1 MDWVSAMMNETLQ
14 KTVMLIVDDVEI
26 NRVILAQFFKDEFDI
41 CEASNGEEALLF
53 VEEHPVSVILLD
65 LVMPIMDGYDFLT
78 RIKRDERF
86 RDIPVIATTA
96 RSESDS
102 EVRVMELGAAD
113 FITKP
118 YNPAVVRSRV
128 HNVMAHMENEWRK
141 LEQSAQSQEII
152 DMRRRIELDVLTN
165 LYDRDNFC
173 RKAASFMQMDAGQK
187 YVIVYLDINYFKVVN
202 DLFSVETGNL
212 LLRSSAAFLQSV
224 ASGVG
229 IAGRLEADH
238 FALCLPSDTLNID
251 AVIQGLDGV
260 VQSLNIPQNIRFYAG
275 IYPVSNVF
283 LAVSQMCDRAHTAM
297 SSAKGRYTQRY
308 AWYDDKMREDEV
320 EEHLILRD
328 MAGAL
333 AEGQFSINIQP
344 IFNIETGEDFSG
356 EVLVRWYH
364 PLKEYIPPTR
374 FIPIFEKN
382 GFVARVDRFVWDEAC
397 KLLSYEKEHFGRVI
411 PVSVN
416 LSRLNFYD
424 EHLVEYILGLIKQYD
439 LEPWMLKLEITESAY
454 TDNMHLL
461 IDTVARFQKEGF
473 KILMDDFGSGY
484 SSLNMLRN
492 MPVDILKL
500 DMRFLEDIQTD
511 PRARAIVKNVVNLA
525 RDIEMEVIIEGVE
538 TQEQLDFLKS
548 IGCKN
553 IQGFLFAYPMTKE
566 DYLDRFVNKPKP
578 IKA

>member
-1 MDWVSAMMNETLQ
+1 
-14 KTVMLIVDDVEI
+14 MLIVDDVEI
-26 NRVILAQFFKDEFDI
+26 NRVILAQFFKDDFDV

-53 VEEHPVSVILLD
+53 VEEHPVSIILLD
-65 LVMPIMDGYDFLT
+65 LVMPIMDGYEFLE
-78 RIKRDERF
+78 RLKRDERF

-96 RSESDS
+96 RSESDG

-118 YNPAVVRSRV
+118 YTPAVVRSRV
-128 HNVMAHMENEWRK
+128 KNVMAHMENEWRK
-141 LEQSAQSQEII
+141 LEQSAQSQEIV
-152 DMRRRIELDVLTN
+152 DMRRRIELDSLTN

-173 RKAASFMQMDAGQK
+173 RKASSFMQMDAAQK

-202 DLFSVETGNL
+202 DLYSVETGNL

-238 FALCLPSDTLNID
+238 FALCMPADALNID
-251 AVIQGLDGV
+251 AIIQGLDGV

-275 IYPVSNVF
+275 LYPVSNAF
-283 LAVSQMCDRAHTAM
+283 LAVSQMCDRAHTAV
-297 SSAKGRYTQRY
+297 STAKGRYTQRF

-333 AEGQFSINIQP
+333 ADGQFSINIQP

-364 PLKEYIPPTR
+364 PLKEFIPPTR

-397 KLLSYEKEHFGRVI
+397 KLLAYEKEHFGRVI

-424 EHLVEYILGLIKQYD
+424 EKLVEYILGLIKQYG

-500 DMRFLEDIQTD
+500 DMRFLEDIQND
-511 PRARAIVKNVVNLA
+511 ARARAIVKNVVNLA
-525 RDIEMEVIIEGVE
+525 KDIEMDVIIEGVE
-538 TQEQLDFLKS
+538 TKEQLDFLKS

-566 DYLDRFVNKPKP
+566 DYLDRFVHKPEP

>member
-1 MDWVSAMMNETLQ
+1 MNENL
-14 KTVMLIVDDVEI
+14 KKPLMLIVDDVEI
-26 NRVILAQFFKDEFDI
+26 NRVILAQFFKDEYEI

-53 VEEHPVSVILLD
+53 VEDHPVSVILLD
-65 LVMPIMDGYDFLT
+65 LVMPIMDGYDLLA
-78 RIKRDERF
+78 RLKRDDRF
-86 RDIPVIATTA
+86 RDIPVIVTTA

-102 EVRVMELGAAD
+102 EVRVMDLGAAD

-118 YNPAVVRSRV
+118 YNPKVVRGRV
-128 HNVMAHMENEWRK
+128 RNVMSLLENEWRK
-141 LEQSAQSQEII
+141 LEQSAQSQEIV
-152 DMRRRIELDVLTN
+152 DMRRRIELDALTN

-173 RKAASFMQMDAGQK
+173 RKAASFMQMDATKK
-187 YVIVYLDINYFKVVN
+187 YVIVFLDINYFKVVN

-212 LLRSSAAFLQSV
+212 LLRSAAAFLQSV
-224 ASGVG
+224 VSTVG
-229 IAGRLEADH
+229 LAGRLEADH
-238 FALCLPSDTLNID
+238 FAMCLPADALNID
-251 AVIQGLDGV
+251 EVIQGLDGV

-283 LAVSQMCDRAHTAM
+283 LAVSQMCDRAHTAVAI
-297 SSAKGRYTQRY
+297 AKGRYSQRY
-308 AWYDDKMREDEV
+308 AWYDEKMREDEV

-364 PLKEYIPPTR
+364 PLKEFIPPAR

-382 GFVARVDRFVWDEAC
+382 GFVARVDRFVWNEAC
-397 KLLSYEKEHFGRVI
+397 KLLAYEKETFGRVT

-424 EHLVEYILGLIKQYD
+424 EHLVDYILGLIKQYN

-511 PRARAIVKNVVNLA
+511 SRAQAIVRNVVNLA
-525 RDIEMEVIIEGVE
+525 RDIDMEVIIEGVE

-548 IGCKN
+548 VGCKN
-553 IQGFLFAYPMTKE
+553 IQGFLFAYPMTKD
-566 DYLDRFVNKPKP
+566 DYLKRFVNKPES

>member
-1 MDWVSAMMNETLQ
+1 MMNENL
-14 KTVMLIVDDVEI
+14 KRPVMLIVDDVEI
-26 NRVILAQFFKDEFDI
+26 NRVILAQFFKDDYDV
-41 CEASNGEEALLF
+41 CEAPNGEEALLF
-53 VEEHPVSVILLD
+53 VEEHPVSIILLD

-78 RIKRDERF
+78 RLKRDDRF

-118 YNPAVVRSRV
+118 YTPSVVRSRV
-128 HNVMAHMENEWRK
+128 KNVMAHMENEWRK
-141 LEQSAQSQEII
+141 LEQSAQSQEIV
-152 DMRRRIELDVLTN
+152 DMRRRIELDALTN
-165 LYDRDNFC
+165 LYDRENFC
-173 RKAASFMQMDAGQK
+173 RKAASFMQMDAAQK

-212 LLRSSAAFLQSV
+212 LLRSAAAFLQSV

-238 FALCLPSDTLNID
+238 FALCMPADALNTD
-251 AVIQGLDGV
+251 AIIQGLDGV

-275 IYPVSNVF
+275 IYPVANVF
-283 LAVSQMCDRAHTAM
+283 LAVSQMCDRAHTAV
-297 SSAKGRYTQRY
+297 STAKGRYNQRF

-333 AEGQFSINIQP
+333 AEGQFSIHIQP
-344 IFNIETGEDFSG
+344 IFNLDTGEDFSG

-364 PLKEYIPPTR
+364 PLKEFIPPTR

-397 KLLSYEKEHFGRVI
+397 KLLAYEKEHFGRVI

-424 EHLVEYILGLIKQYD
+424 EKLVEYILGLIKKYD

-500 DMRFLEDIQTD
+500 DMRFLEDIQND

-525 RDIEMEVIIEGVE
+525 RDIDMDVIIEGVE
-538 TQEQLDFLKS
+538 TKEQLDFLKS

-553 IQGFLFAYPMTKE
+553 IQGFLFSYPMPKE
-566 DYLDRFVNKPKP
+566 DYLDRFVHKPEK

>member
-1 MDWVSAMMNETLQ
+1 MMNENLQ
-14 KTVMLIVDDVEI
+14 KPLMLIVDDVEI
-26 NRVILAQFFKDEFDI
+26 NRVILAQFFKDDYEI

-65 LVMPIMDGYDFLT
+65 LVMPIMDGFELLA
-78 RIKRDERF
+78 RLKRDDRY

-96 RSESDS
+96 RSENDS
-102 EVRVMELGAAD
+102 EVRALELGVAD

-118 YNPAVVRSRV
+118 YNPTVVRSRV
-128 HNVMAHMENEWRK
+128 KNVISRLENEWRK
-141 LEQSAQSQEII
+141 LEQTAQSKEIV
-152 DMRRRIELDVLTN
+152 DMRRRIELDALTN
-165 LYDRDNFC
+165 LYDRENFC
-173 RKAASFMQMDAGQK
+173 RKAASFMQQDAALK
-187 YVIVYLDINYFKVVN
+187 YVIVYLDVNYFKVVN

-212 LLRSSAAFLQSV
+212 LLRSAAAFLQSFV
-224 ASGVG
+224 NGVG
-229 IAGRLEADH
+229 VAGRLEADH
-238 FALCLPSDTLNID
+238 FALCLPTDILNID
-251 AVIQGLDGV
+251 TIIKGLDDV
-260 VQSLNIPQNIRFYAG
+260 LQSLNIPQNIRFYAG
-275 IYPVSNVF
+275 IYPVSNAF
-283 LAVSQMCDRAHTAM
+283 LGVSQMCDRAHTAM
-297 SSAKGRYTQRY
+297 NSAKGHYTQRY
-308 AWYDDKMREDEV
+308 AWYDDKMREDEL

-344 IFNIETGEDFSG
+344 IFNLETGEDFSG

-364 PLKEYIPPTR
+364 PLKEFIPPAR

-382 GFVARVDRFVWDEAC
+382 GFVARIDRFVWEEAC
-397 KLLSYEKEHFGRVI
+397 KMLAYEKKTFGRVI

-424 EHLVEYILGLIKQYD
+424 ENLVDYIIGLIKKYG

-500 DMRFLEDIQTD
+500 DMRFLEDIQHD
-511 PRARAIVKNVVNLA
+511 RRGQAIVRNVVNLA
-525 RDIEMEVIIEGVE
+525 KDIDMDVIIEGVE
-538 TQEQLDFLKS
+538 TKEQLDYLTS

-553 IQGFLFAYPMTKE
+553 MQGFYFAYPMTKE
-566 DYLDRFVNKPKP
+566 KYLDRFVHKPEP
-578 IKA
+578 IKI

>member
-1 MDWVSAMMNETLQ
+1 MMNENLQ
-14 KTVMLIVDDVEI
+14 KPMMLIVDDVEI
-26 NRVILAQFFKDEFDI
+26 NRVILAQFFKDDFDV

-53 VEEHPVSVILLD
+53 VEEHPVSIILLD
-65 LVMPIMDGYDFLT
+65 LVMPIMDGYEFLE
-78 RIKRDERF
+78 RLKRDERF

-96 RSESDS
+96 RSESDG

-118 YNPAVVRSRV
+118 YTPAVVRSRV
-128 HNVMAHMENEWRK
+128 KNVMAHMENEWRK
-141 LEQSAQSQEII
+141 LEQSAQSQEIV
-152 DMRRRIELDVLTN
+152 DMRRRIELDSLTN

-173 RKAASFMQMDAGQK
+173 RKASSFMQMDAAQK

-202 DLFSVETGNL
+202 DLYSVETGNL

-238 FALCLPSDTLNID
+238 FALCMPADALNID
-251 AVIQGLDGV
+251 AIIQGLDGV

-275 IYPVSNVF
+275 LYPVSNAF
-283 LAVSQMCDRAHTAM
+283 LAVSQMCDRAHTAV
-297 SSAKGRYTQRY
+297 STAKGRYTQRF

-333 AEGQFSINIQP
+333 ADGQFSINIQP

-364 PLKEYIPPTR
+364 PLKEFIPPTR

-397 KLLSYEKEHFGRVI
+397 KLLAYEKEHFGRVI

-424 EHLVEYILGLIKQYD
+424 EKLVEYILGLIKQYG

-500 DMRFLEDIQTD
+500 DMRFLEDIQND
-511 PRARAIVKNVVNLA
+511 ARARAIVKNVVNLA
-525 RDIEMEVIIEGVE
+525 KDIEMDVIIEGVE
-538 TQEQLDFLKS
+538 TKEQLDFLKS

-566 DYLDRFVNKPKP
+566 DYLDRFVHKPEP

>member
-1 MDWVSAMMNETLQ
+1 MMNENLQ
-14 KTVMLIVDDVEI
+14 KPLMLIVDDVEI
-26 NRVILAQFFKDEFDI
+26 NRVILAQFFKDDYEI

-65 LVMPIMDGYDFLT
+65 LVMPIMDGFELLA
-78 RIKRDERF
+78 RLKRDDRY

-96 RSESDS
+96 RSENDS
-102 EVRVMELGAAD
+102 EVRALELGVAD

-118 YNPAVVRSRV
+118 YNPTVVRSRV
-128 HNVMAHMENEWRK
+128 KNVISRLENEWRK
-141 LEQSAQSQEII
+141 LEQTAQSKEIV
-152 DMRRRIELDVLTN
+152 DMRRRIELDALTN
-165 LYDRDNFC
+165 LYDRENFC
-173 RKAASFMQMDAGQK
+173 RKAASFMQQDAALK
-187 YVIVYLDINYFKVVN
+187 YVIVYLDVNYFKVVN

-212 LLRSSAAFLQSV
+212 LLRSAAAFLQSFV
-224 ASGVG
+224 NGVG
-229 IAGRLEADH
+229 VAGRLEADH
-238 FALCLPSDTLNID
+238 FALCLPTDILNID
-251 AVIQGLDGV
+251 TIIKGLDDV
-260 VQSLNIPQNIRFYAG
+260 LQSLNIPQNIRFYAG
-275 IYPVSNVF
+275 IYPVSNAF
-283 LAVSQMCDRAHTAM
+283 LGVSQMCDRAHTAM
-297 SSAKGRYTQRY
+297 NSAKGHYTQRY
-308 AWYDDKMREDEV
+308 AWYDDKMREDEL

-344 IFNIETGEDFSG
+344 IFNLETGEDFSG

-364 PLKEYIPPTR
+364 PLKEFIPPAR

-382 GFVARVDRFVWDEAC
+382 GFVARIDRFVWEEAC
-397 KLLSYEKEHFGRVI
+397 KMLAYEKKTFGRAI

-424 EHLVEYILGLIKQYD
+424 ENLVDYIIGLIKKYG

-500 DMRFLEDIQTD
+500 DMRFLEDIQHD
-511 PRARAIVKNVVNLA
+511 RRGQAIVRNVVNLA
-525 RDIEMEVIIEGVE
+525 KDIDMDVIIEGVE
-538 TQEQLDFLKS
+538 TKEQLDYLTS

-553 IQGFLFAYPMTKE
+553 MQGFYFAYPMTKE
-566 DYLDRFVNKPKP
+566 KYLDRFVHKPEP
-578 IKA
+578 IKI

>member
-1 MDWVSAMMNETLQ
+1 
-14 KTVMLIVDDVEI
+14 MLIVDDVEI
-26 NRVILAQFFKDEFDI
+26 NRVILAQFFKDEYEI

-53 VEEHPVSVILLD
+53 VEDHPVSVILLD
-65 LVMPIMDGYDFLT
+65 LVMPIMDGYDLLA
-78 RIKRDERF
+78 RLKRDDRF
-86 RDIPVIATTA
+86 RDIPVIVTTA

-102 EVRVMELGAAD
+102 EVRVMDLGAAD

-118 YNPAVVRSRV
+118 YNPKVVRGRV
-128 HNVMAHMENEWRK
+128 RNVMSLLENEWRK
-141 LEQSAQSQEII
+141 LEQSAQSQEIV
-152 DMRRRIELDVLTN
+152 DMRRRIELDALTN

-173 RKAASFMQMDAGQK
+173 RKAASFMQMDATKK
-187 YVIVYLDINYFKVVN
+187 YVIVFLDINYFKVVN

-212 LLRSSAAFLQSV
+212 LLRSAAAFLQSV
-224 ASGVG
+224 VSTVG
-229 IAGRLEADH
+229 LAGRLEADH
-238 FALCLPSDTLNID
+238 FAMCLPADALNID
-251 AVIQGLDGV
+251 EVIQGLDGV
-260 VQSLNIPQNIRFYAG
+260 VQSLNIQQNIRFYAG

-283 LAVSQMCDRAHTAM
+283 LAVSQMCDRAHTAVAI
-297 SSAKGRYTQRY
+297 AKGRYSQRY
-308 AWYDDKMREDEV
+308 AWYDEKMREDEV

-364 PLKEYIPPTR
+364 PLKEFIPPAR

-382 GFVARVDRFVWDEAC
+382 GFVARVDRFVWNEAC
-397 KLLSYEKEHFGRVI
+397 KLLAYEKETFGRVT

-424 EHLVEYILGLIKQYD
+424 EHLVDYILGLIKQYN

-511 PRARAIVKNVVNLA
+511 SRAQAIVRNVVNLA
-525 RDIEMEVIIEGVE
+525 RDIDMEVIIEGVE

-548 IGCKN
+548 VGCKN
-553 IQGFLFAYPMTKE
+553 IQGFLFAYPMTKD
-566 DYLDRFVNKPKP
+566 DYLKRFVNKPEP

>member
-1 MDWVSAMMNETLQ
+1 MMNENL
-14 KTVMLIVDDVEI
+14 KKPLMLIVDDVEI
-26 NRVILAQFFKDEFDI
+26 NRVILAQFFKDEYEI

-53 VEEHPVSVILLD
+53 VEEHPVSVVLLD
-65 LVMPIMDGYDFLT
+65 LVMPIMDGYEFLA
-78 RIKRDERF
+78 RMKRDDRF

-96 RSESDS
+96 RSENDS

-118 YNPAVVRSRV
+118 YTPAVVRERV
-128 HNVMAHMENEWRK
+128 RNVMARLENEWRK
-141 LEQSAQSQEII
+141 LEQSAQSQEIV
-152 DMRRRIELDVLTN
+152 DMRRRIELDALTN

-173 RKAASFMQMDAGQK
+173 RKAAAFMQTDAAQK
-187 YVIVYLDINYFKVVN
+187 YVIVYLDLNYFKVVN
-202 DLFSVETGNL
+202 DLFNVETGNL
-212 LLRSSAAFLQSV
+212 LLRSSAAYLQNV

-238 FALCLPSDTLNID
+238 FAMCMPANALNID
-251 AVIQGLDGV
+251 VIIQGLDNV

-283 LAVSQMCDRAHTAM
+283 LAVAQMCDRAHTALAT
-297 SSAKGRYTQRY
+297 AKGRYTQRY
-308 AWYDDKMREDEV
+308 AWYDDKMREDEI

-344 IFNIETGEDFSG
+344 IFNIDTGEDFSG

-364 PLKEYIPPTR
+364 PLKEFIPPAR

-382 GFVARVDRFVWDEAC
+382 GFVARVDRFVWEEAC
-397 KLLSYEKEHFGRVI
+397 KMLAYEKETFGRVI

-424 EHLVEYILGLIKQYD
+424 ENLVEYILDLIKQHG
-439 LEPWMLKLEITESAY
+439 LEPWMLRLEITESAY

-461 IDTVARFQKEGF
+461 IDTVARFRKEGF

-500 DMRFLEDIQTD
+500 DMRFLEDIQND
-511 PRARAIVKNVVNLA
+511 PRARAIVKNVVNLV
-525 RDIEMEVIIEGVE
+525 RDIDMDLIIEGVE
-538 TQEQLDFLKS
+538 TKDQLDFLKS

-553 IQGFLFAYPMTKE
+553 MQGFLFAHPMPKA
-566 DYLDRFVNKPKP
+566 DYLDRFVHKPEP
-578 IKA
+578 VKA

>member
-1 MDWVSAMMNETLQ
+1 MLNENLQ
-14 KTVMLIVDDVEI
+14 KPLMLIVDDVEI
-26 NRVILAQFFKDEFDI
+26 NRVILAQFFKDDYEI

-53 VEEHPVSVILLD
+53 VDAHPVSIILLD
-65 LVMPIMDGYDFLT
+65 LVMPIMDGFELLA
-78 RIKRDERF
+78 RLKRDDRY

-96 RSESDS
+96 RTENES
-102 EVRVMELGAAD
+102 EVRAMELGAAD

-118 YNPAVVRSRV
+118 YNPAVVRGRI
-128 HNVMAHMENEWRK
+128 HNVMARMENEWRK
-141 LEQSAQSQEII
+141 LEQSAQSQEIV
-152 DMRRRIELDVLTN
+152 DMRRRIELDALTN

-173 RKAASFMQMDAGQK
+173 RKAALFMQRDAAKK
-187 YVIVYLDINYFKVVN
+187 YVIVYLDVNYFKVVN
-202 DLFSVETGNL
+202 DLFSVEMGNL
-212 LLRSSAAFLQSV
+212 LLRSSAAFLQSLS
-224 ASGVG
+224 SGVG
-229 IAGRLEADH
+229 VAGRLEADH
-238 FALCLPSDTLNID
+238 FALCLPADALNIE
-251 AVIQGLDGV
+251 AIIEGLDNV
-260 VQSLNIPQNIRFYAG
+260 IQSLNIPQNIRFYAG

-283 LAVSQMCDRAHTAM
+283 LAVAQMCDRAHHAAN
-297 SSAKGRYTQRY
+297 SAKGRYNQRS
-308 AWYDDKMREDEV
+308 AWYDEKMREDEL

-333 AEGQFSINIQP
+333 EEGQFSINIQP
-344 IFNIETGEDFSG
+344 IFDLETGEDFSG

-364 PLKEYIPPTR
+364 PLKEFIPPSR

-382 GFVARVDRFVWDEAC
+382 GFVARIDRFVWEEAC
-397 KLLSYEKEHFGRVI
+397 KMLAYEKKTFGRVI

-424 EHLVEYILGLIKQYD
+424 EHLVEYILSLIRKYG

-500 DMRFLEDIQTD
+500 DMRFLEDIQND
-511 PRARAIVKNVVNLA
+511 RRGQAIVKNVVNLA
-525 RDIEMEVIIEGVE
+525 RDIDMDVIIEGVE
-538 TQEQLDFLKS
+538 TKEQVDFLTS
-548 IGCKN
+548 IGCRN
-553 IQGFLFAYPMTKE
+553 MQGFHFAYPMTKE
-566 DYLDRFVNKPKP
+566 DYLDRFVHKPAP
-578 IKA
+578 IKI

>member
-1 MDWVSAMMNETLQ
+1 MMNENLQ
-14 KTVMLIVDDVEI
+14 KPMMLIVDDVEI
-26 NRVILAQFFKDEFDI
+26 NRVILAQFFKDDFDV

-53 VEEHPVSVILLD
+53 VEEHPVSIILLD
-65 LVMPIMDGYDFLT
+65 LVMPIMDGYEFLE
-78 RIKRDERF
+78 RLKRDERF

-102 EVRVMELGAAD
+102 EVRVMEMGAAD

-118 YNPAVVRSRV
+118 YTPAVVRSRV
-128 HNVMAHMENEWRK
+128 KNVMARMENEWRK
-141 LEQSAQSQEII
+141 LEQSAQSQEIV
-152 DMRRRIELDVLTN
+152 DMRRRIELDSLTN

-173 RKAASFMQMDAGQK
+173 RKASSFMQMDAAQK

-202 DLFSVETGNL
+202 DLYSVETGNL
-212 LLRSSAAFLQSV
+212 LLRSAAAFLQSV

-238 FALCLPSDTLNID
+238 FALCMPADALNID
-251 AVIQGLDGV
+251 AMIKGLDGV

-275 IYPVSNVF
+275 LYPVSNVF

-297 SSAKGRYTQRY
+297 STAKGRYTQRF

-320 EEHLILRD
+320 EDHLILRD

-333 AEGQFSINIQP
+333 ADGQFSINIQP
-344 IFNIETGEDFSG
+344 IFNIDTGEDFSG

-397 KLLSYEKEHFGRVI
+397 KLLAYEKEHFGRVI

-424 EHLVEYILGLIKQYD
+424 EKLVEYILGLIKQYG

-500 DMRFLEDIQTD
+500 DMRFLEDIQND

-525 RDIEMEVIIEGVE
+525 RDIDMDVIIEGVE
-538 TQEQLDFLKS
+538 TREQLDFLKS

-566 DYLDRFVNKPKP
+566 DYLDRFVHKPEP

>member
-1 MDWVSAMMNETLQ
+1 MMNENL
-14 KTVMLIVDDVEI
+14 KKPLMLIVDDVEI
-26 NRVILAQFFKDEFDI
+26 NRVILAQFFKDEYEI
-41 CEASNGEEALLF
+41 CAASNGEEALLF
-53 VEEHPVSVILLD
+53 VEDHPVSVILLD
-65 LVMPIMDGYDFLT
+65 LVMPIMDGYDLLA
-78 RIKRDERF
+78 RLKRDDRF
-86 RDIPVIATTA
+86 RDIPVIVTTA
-96 RSESDS
+96 RSERDS
-102 EVRVMELGAAD
+102 EVRVMDLGAAD

-118 YNPAVVRSRV
+118 YNPKVVRGRV
-128 HNVMAHMENEWRK
+128 RNVMSLLENEWRK
-141 LEQSAQSQEII
+141 LEQSAQSQEIV
-152 DMRRRIELDVLTN
+152 DMRRRIELDALTN

-173 RKAASFMQMDAGQK
+173 RKAASFMQMDATKK
-187 YVIVYLDINYFKVVN
+187 YVIVFLDINYFKVVN

-212 LLRSSAAFLQSV
+212 LLRSAAAFLQSV
-224 ASGVG
+224 VSTVG
-229 IAGRLEADH
+229 LAGRLEADH
-238 FALCLPSDTLNID
+238 FAMCLPADALNID
-251 AVIQGLDGV
+251 EVIQGLDGV

-283 LAVSQMCDRAHTAM
+283 LAVSQMCDRAHTAVAI
-297 SSAKGRYTQRY
+297 AKGRYSQRY
-308 AWYDDKMREDEV
+308 AWYDEKMREDEV

-364 PLKEYIPPTR
+364 PLKEFIPPAR

-382 GFVARVDRFVWDEAC
+382 GFVARVDRFVWNEAC
-397 KLLSYEKEHFGRVI
+397 KLLAYEKETFGRVT

-424 EHLVEYILGLIKQYD
+424 EHLVDYILGLIKQYN

-511 PRARAIVKNVVNLA
+511 SRAQAIVRNVVYLA
-525 RDIEMEVIIEGVE
+525 RDIDMEVIFEGVE
-538 TQEQLDFLKS
+538 TQVHL
-548 IGCKN
+548 
-553 IQGFLFAYPMTKE
+553 
-566 DYLDRFVNKPKP
+566 
-578 IKA
+578 

>member
-1 MDWVSAMMNETLQ
+1 
-14 KTVMLIVDDVEI
+14 MLIVDDVEI
-26 NRVILAQFFKDEFDI
+26 NRVILAQFFKDEYEI

-53 VEEHPVSVILLD
+53 VEDHPVSVILLD
-65 LVMPIMDGYDFLT
+65 LVMPIMDGYDLLA
-78 RIKRDERF
+78 RLKRDDRF
-86 RDIPVIATTA
+86 RDIPVIVTTA

-102 EVRVMELGAAD
+102 EVRVMDLGAAD

-118 YNPAVVRSRV
+118 YNPKVVRGRV
-128 HNVMAHMENEWRK
+128 RNVMSLLENEWRK
-141 LEQSAQSQEII
+141 LEQSAQSQEIV
-152 DMRRRIELDVLTN
+152 DMRRRIELDALTN

-173 RKAASFMQMDAGQK
+173 RKAASFMQMDATKK
-187 YVIVYLDINYFKVVN
+187 YVIVFLDINYFKVVN

-212 LLRSSAAFLQSV
+212 LLRSAAAFLQSV
-224 ASGVG
+224 VSTVG
-229 IAGRLEADH
+229 LAGRLEADH
-238 FALCLPSDTLNID
+238 FAMCLPADALNID
-251 AVIQGLDGV
+251 EVIQGLDGV

-283 LAVSQMCDRAHTAM
+283 LAVSQMCDRAHTAVAI
-297 SSAKGRYTQRY
+297 AKGRYSQRY
-308 AWYDDKMREDEV
+308 AWYDEKMREDEV

-364 PLKEYIPPTR
+364 PLKEFIPPAR

-382 GFVARVDRFVWDEAC
+382 GFVARVDRFVWNEAC
-397 KLLSYEKEHFGRVI
+397 KLLAYEKETFGRVT

-424 EHLVEYILGLIKQYD
+424 EHLVDYILGLIKQYN

-511 PRARAIVKNVVNLA
+511 SRAQAIVRNVVNLA
-525 RDIEMEVIIEGVE
+525 RDIDMEVIIEGVE

-548 IGCKN
+548 VGCKN
-553 IQGFLFAYPMTKE
+553 IQGFLFAYPMTKD
-566 DYLDRFVNKPKP
+566 DYLKRFVNKPES

>member
-1 MDWVSAMMNETLQ
+1 MNENL
-14 KTVMLIVDDVEI
+14 KKPLMLIVDDVEI
-26 NRVILAQFFKDEFDI
+26 NRVILAQFFKDEYEI

-53 VEEHPVSVILLD
+53 VEDHPVSVILLD
-65 LVMPIMDGYDFLT
+65 LVMPIMDGYDLLA
-78 RIKRDERF
+78 RLKRDDRF
-86 RDIPVIATTA
+86 RDIPVIVTTA

-102 EVRVMELGAAD
+102 EVRVMDLGAAD

-118 YNPAVVRSRV
+118 YNPKVVRGRV
-128 HNVMAHMENEWRK
+128 RNVMSLLENEWRK
-141 LEQSAQSQEII
+141 LEQSAQSQEIV
-152 DMRRRIELDVLTN
+152 DMRRRIELDALTN

-173 RKAASFMQMDAGQK
+173 RKAASFMQMDATKK
-187 YVIVYLDINYFKVVN
+187 YVIVFLDINYFKVVN

-212 LLRSSAAFLQSV
+212 LLRSAAAFLQSV
-224 ASGVG
+224 VSTVG
-229 IAGRLEADH
+229 LAGRLEADH
-238 FALCLPSDTLNID
+238 FAMCLPADALNID
-251 AVIQGLDGV
+251 EVIQGLDGV

-283 LAVSQMCDRAHTAM
+283 LAVSQMCDRAHTAVAI
-297 SSAKGRYTQRY
+297 AKGRYSQRY
-308 AWYDDKMREDEV
+308 AWYDEKMREDEV

-364 PLKEYIPPTR
+364 PLKEFIPPAR

-382 GFVARVDRFVWDEAC
+382 GFVARVDRFVWNEAC
-397 KLLSYEKEHFGRVI
+397 KLLAYEKETFGRVT

-424 EHLVEYILGLIKQYD
+424 EHLVDYILGLIKQYN

-511 PRARAIVKNVVNLA
+511 SRAQAIVRNVVNLA
-525 RDIEMEVIIEGVE
+525 RDIDMEVIIEGVE

-548 IGCKN
+548 VGCKN
-553 IQGFLFAYPMTKE
+553 IQGFLFAYPMTKD
-566 DYLDRFVNKPKP
+566 DYLKRFVNKPEP

>member
-1 MDWVSAMMNETLQ
+1 MMNENLQ
-14 KTVMLIVDDVEI
+14 KPMMLIVDDVEI
-26 NRVILAQFFKDEFDI
+26 NRVILAQFFKDDFDV

-53 VEEHPVSVILLD
+53 VEEHPVSIILLD
-65 LVMPIMDGYDFLT
+65 LVMPIMDGYEFLG
-78 RIKRDERF
+78 RLKRDERF

-102 EVRVMELGAAD
+102 EVRVMEMGAAD

-118 YNPAVVRSRV
+118 YTPAVVRSRV
-128 HNVMAHMENEWRK
+128 KNVMARMENEWRK
-141 LEQSAQSQEII
+141 LEQSAQSQEIV
-152 DMRRRIELDVLTN
+152 DMRRRIELDSLTN

-173 RKAASFMQMDAGQK
+173 RKASSFMQMDAAQK

-202 DLFSVETGNL
+202 DLYSVETGNL
-212 LLRSSAAFLQSV
+212 LLRSAAAFLQSV

-238 FALCLPSDTLNID
+238 FALCMPADALNID
-251 AVIQGLDGV
+251 AMIKGLDGV

-275 IYPVSNVF
+275 LYPVSNVF

-297 SSAKGRYTQRY
+297 STAKGRYTQRF

-333 AEGQFSINIQP
+333 ADGQFSINIQP
-344 IFNIETGEDFSG
+344 IFNIDTGEDFSG

-397 KLLSYEKEHFGRVI
+397 KLLAYEKEHFGRVI

-424 EHLVEYILGLIKQYD
+424 EKLVEYILGLIKQYG

-500 DMRFLEDIQTD
+500 DMRFLEDIQND

-525 RDIEMEVIIEGVE
+525 RDIDMDVIIEGVE
-538 TQEQLDFLKS
+538 TREQLDFLKS

-566 DYLDRFVNKPKP
+566 DYLDRFVHKPEP

>member
-1 MDWVSAMMNETLQ
+1 MMNENLQ
-14 KTVMLIVDDVEI
+14 KPLMLIVDDVEI
-26 NRVILAQFFKDEFDI
+26 NRVILAQFFKDDYEI

-53 VEEHPVSVILLD
+53 VEDHPVSVILLD
-65 LVMPIMDGYDFLT
+65 LVMPIMDGFELMT
-78 RIKRDERF
+78 RLKRDDRF
-86 RDIPVIATTA
+86 RDIPIIVTTA
-96 RSESDS
+96 RNENDN
-102 EVRVMELGAAD
+102 EVRAMELGAAD
-113 FITKP
+113 FISKP
-118 YNPAVVRSRV
+118 YNPTVVRSRIQ
-128 HNVMAHMENEWRK
+128 NVVSRLENEWRK
-141 LEQSAQSQEII
+141 LEQSAQSQAMF
-152 DMRRRIELDVLTN
+152 DMRRRIEVDSLTD
-165 LYDRDNFC
+165 LYDRENFC
-173 RKAASFMQMDAGQK
+173 RKAASFMQMDATGK
-187 YVIVYLDINYFKVVN
+187 YAIVYLDINYFKVVN
-202 DLFSVETGNL
+202 DLYGVETGNL
-212 LLRSSAAFLQSV
+212 LLRSAAAFLQNAV
-224 ASGVG
+224 NGVG
-229 IAGRLEADH
+229 VAGRLEADH
-238 FALCLPSDTLNID
+238 FALCLPTDALNID
-251 AVIQGLDGV
+251 AIIHGLDGV
-260 VQSLNIPQNIRFYAG
+260 LQSLSIPQNIRFYAG

-283 LAVSQMCDRAHTAM
+283 LAVSQMCDRAHTAL
-297 SSAKGRYTQRY
+297 SSAKGRYTQRF

-333 AEGQFSINIQP
+333 AEGQFSIHIQP
-344 IFNIETGEDFSG
+344 IFNLDTGEDFSG

-364 PLKEYIPPTR
+364 PLKEFIPPAR

-382 GFVARVDRFVWDEAC
+382 GFVARVDRFVWNEAC
-397 KLLSYEKEHFGRVI
+397 KLLAYEKEHFGRVI

-424 EHLVEYILGLIKQYD
+424 EKLVEYMLSLIKQYD

-461 IDTVARFQKEGF
+461 IDTVAQFQKEGF

-500 DMRFLEDIQTD
+500 DMRFLEDIQND

-525 RDIEMEVIIEGVE
+525 RDIDMDVIIEGVE
-538 TQEQLDFLKS
+538 TKEQIDFLKS
-548 IGCKN
+548 VGCKN

-566 DYLDRFVNKPKP
+566 DYLDRFIHKPEP

>member
-1 MDWVSAMMNETLQ
+1 MMNENLQ
-14 KTVMLIVDDVEI
+14 KPMMLIVDDVEI
-26 NRVILAQFFKDEFDI
+26 NRVILAQFFKDDFDV

-53 VEEHPVSVILLD
+53 VEEHPVSIILLD
-65 LVMPIMDGYDFLT
+65 LVMPIMDGYEFLT
-78 RIKRDERF
+78 RLKRDERF

-102 EVRVMELGAAD
+102 EVRVMEMGAAD

-118 YNPAVVRSRV
+118 YTPAVVRSRV
-128 HNVMAHMENEWRK
+128 KNVMAHMENEWRK
-141 LEQSAQSQEII
+141 LEQSAQSQEIV
-152 DMRRRIELDVLTN
+152 DMRRRIELDSLTN

-173 RKAASFMQMDAGQK
+173 RKASSFMQMDASQK
-187 YVIVYLDINYFKVVN
+187 YVLVYFDINYFKVVN
-202 DLFSVETGNL
+202 DLYSVETGNL

-224 ASGVG
+224 SSGVG

-238 FALCLPSDTLNID
+238 FALCLPEDVLNID
-251 AVIQGLDGV
+251 AIIQGLDGV

-275 IYPVSNVF
+275 LYSVANVF

-297 SSAKGRYTQRY
+297 NSAKGRYTQRY
-308 AWYDDKMREDEV
+308 AWYDEKMREAEV

-333 AEGQFSINIQP
+333 ADGQFSINIQP
-344 IFNIETGEDFSG
+344 IFNLDTGEDFSG

-364 PLKEYIPPTR
+364 PLKEFIPPAR

-382 GFVARVDRFVWDEAC
+382 GFVARVDRFVWNEAC
-397 KLLSYEKEHFGRVI
+397 KLLAYEKENFGRVI

-424 EHLVEYILGLIKQYD
+424 EKLVEYILGLIRQYD

-500 DMRFLEDIQTD
+500 DMRFLEDIQND
-511 PRARAIVKNVVNLA
+511 FRAQAIVKNVVNLA
-525 RDIEMEVIIEGVE
+525 RDIEMDVIIEGVE
-538 TQEQLDFLKS
+538 TREQLEFLKS

-566 DYLDRFVNKPKP
+566 DYLDRFIHKPEP

>member
-1 MDWVSAMMNETLQ
+1 
-14 KTVMLIVDDVEI
+14 MLIVDDVEI
-26 NRVILAQFFKDEFDI
+26 NRVILAQFFKDEYEI

-53 VEEHPVSVILLD
+53 VEDHPVSVILLD
-65 LVMPIMDGYDFLT
+65 LVMPIMDGYDLLA
-78 RIKRDERF
+78 RLKRDDRF
-86 RDIPVIATTA
+86 RDIPVIVTTA

-102 EVRVMELGAAD
+102 EVRVMDLGAAD

-118 YNPAVVRSRV
+118 YNPKVVRGRV
-128 HNVMAHMENEWRK
+128 RNVMSLLENEWRK
-141 LEQSAQSQEII
+141 LEQSAQSQEIV
-152 DMRRRIELDVLTN
+152 DMRRRIELDALTN

-173 RKAASFMQMDAGQK
+173 RKAASFMQMDATKK
-187 YVIVYLDINYFKVVN
+187 YVIVFLDINYFKVVN

-212 LLRSSAAFLQSV
+212 LLRSAAAFLQSV
-224 ASGVG
+224 VSTVG
-229 IAGRLEADH
+229 LAGRLEADH
-238 FALCLPSDTLNID
+238 FAMCLPADALNID
-251 AVIQGLDGV
+251 EVIQGLDGV

-283 LAVSQMCDRAHTAM
+283 LAVSQMCDRAHTAVAI
-297 SSAKGRYTQRY
+297 AKGRYSQRY
-308 AWYDDKMREDEV
+308 AWYDEKMREDEV

-364 PLKEYIPPTR
+364 PLKEFIPPAR

-382 GFVARVDRFVWDEAC
+382 GFVARVDRFVWNEAC
-397 KLLSYEKEHFGRVI
+397 KLLAYEKETFGRVT

-424 EHLVEYILGLIKQYD
+424 EHLVDYILGLIKQYN

-511 PRARAIVKNVVNLA
+511 SRAQAIVRNVVNLA
-525 RDIEMEVIIEGVE
+525 RDIDMEVIIEGVE

-548 IGCKN
+548 VGCKN
-553 IQGFLFAYPMTKE
+553 IQGFLFAYPMTKD
-566 DYLDRFVNKPKP
+566 DYLKRFVNKPEP

>member
-1 MDWVSAMMNETLQ
+1 
-14 KTVMLIVDDVEI
+14 MLIVDDVEI
-26 NRVILAQFFKDEFDI
+26 NRVILAQFFKDDFDV

-53 VEEHPVSVILLD
+53 VEEHPVSIILLD
-65 LVMPIMDGYDFLT
+65 LVMPIMDGYEFLE
-78 RIKRDERF
+78 RLKRDERF

-102 EVRVMELGAAD
+102 EVRVMEMGAAD

-118 YNPAVVRSRV
+118 YTPAVVRSRV
-128 HNVMAHMENEWRK
+128 KNVMARMENEWRK
-141 LEQSAQSQEII
+141 LEQSAQSQEIV
-152 DMRRRIELDVLTN
+152 DMRRRIELDSLTN

-173 RKAASFMQMDAGQK
+173 RKASSFMQMDAAQK

-202 DLFSVETGNL
+202 DLYSVETGNL
-212 LLRSSAAFLQSV
+212 LLRSAAAFLQSV

-238 FALCLPSDTLNID
+238 FALCMPADALNID
-251 AVIQGLDGV
+251 AMIKGLDGV

-275 IYPVSNVF
+275 LYPVSNVF

-297 SSAKGRYTQRY
+297 STAKGRYTQRF

-333 AEGQFSINIQP
+333 ADGQFSINIQP
-344 IFNIETGEDFSG
+344 IFNIDTGEDFSG

-397 KLLSYEKEHFGRVI
+397 KLLAYEKEHFGRVI

-424 EHLVEYILGLIKQYD
+424 EKLVEYILGLIKQYG

-500 DMRFLEDIQTD
+500 DMRFLEDIQND

-525 RDIEMEVIIEGVE
+525 RDIDMDVIIEGVE
-538 TQEQLDFLKS
+538 TREQLDFLKS

-566 DYLDRFVNKPKP
+566 DYLDRFVHKPEP

>member
-1 MDWVSAMMNETLQ
+1 MMMNENLQ
-14 KTVMLIVDDVEI
+14 KPMMLIVDDVEI
-26 NRVILAQFFKDEFDI
+26 NRVILAQFFKDDFDV

-53 VEEHPVSVILLD
+53 VEEHPVSIILLD
-65 LVMPIMDGYDFLT
+65 LVMPIMDGYEFLE
-78 RIKRDERF
+78 RLKRDERF

-102 EVRVMELGAAD
+102 EVRVMEMGAAD

-118 YNPAVVRSRV
+118 YTPAVVRSRV
-128 HNVMAHMENEWRK
+128 KNVMARMENEWRK
-141 LEQSAQSQEII
+141 LEQSAQSQEIV
-152 DMRRRIELDVLTN
+152 DMRRRIELDSLTN

-173 RKAASFMQMDAGQK
+173 RKASSFMQMDAAQK

-202 DLFSVETGNL
+202 DLYSVETGNL
-212 LLRSSAAFLQSV
+212 LLRSAAAFLQSV

-238 FALCLPSDTLNID
+238 FALCMPADALNID
-251 AVIQGLDGV
+251 AMIKGLDGV

-275 IYPVSNVF
+275 LYPVSNVF
-283 LAVSQMCDRAHTAM
+283 LAVSQMCDRAHTAL
-297 SSAKGRYTQRY
+297 STAKGRYTQRF

-333 AEGQFSINIQP
+333 ADGQFSINIQP
-344 IFNIETGEDFSG
+344 IFNIDTGEDFSG

-397 KLLSYEKEHFGRVI
+397 KLLAYEKEHFGRVI

-424 EHLVEYILGLIKQYD
+424 EKLVEYILGLIKQYG

-500 DMRFLEDIQTD
+500 DMRFLEDIQND

-525 RDIEMEVIIEGVE
+525 RDIDMDVIIEGVE
-538 TQEQLDFLKS
+538 TREQLDFLKS

-566 DYLDRFVNKPKP
+566 DYLDRFVHKPEP

>member
-1 MDWVSAMMNETLQ
+1 
-14 KTVMLIVDDVEI
+14 MLIVDDVEI
-26 NRVILAQFFKDEFDI
+26 NRVILAQFFKDDFDV

-53 VEEHPVSVILLD
+53 VEEHPVSIILLD
-65 LVMPIMDGYDFLT
+65 LVMPIMDGYEFLG
-78 RIKRDERF
+78 RLKRDERF

-102 EVRVMELGAAD
+102 EVRVMEMGAAD

-118 YNPAVVRSRV
+118 YTPAVVRSRV
-128 HNVMAHMENEWRK
+128 KNVMARMENEWRK
-141 LEQSAQSQEII
+141 LEQSAQSQEIV
-152 DMRRRIELDVLTN
+152 DMRRRIELDSLTN

-173 RKAASFMQMDAGQK
+173 RKASSFMQMDAAQK

-202 DLFSVETGNL
+202 DLYSVETGNL
-212 LLRSSAAFLQSV
+212 LLRSAAAFLQSV

-238 FALCLPSDTLNID
+238 FALCMPADALNID
-251 AVIQGLDGV
+251 AMIKGLDGV

-275 IYPVSNVF
+275 LYPVSNVF

-297 SSAKGRYTQRY
+297 STAKGRYTQRF

-333 AEGQFSINIQP
+333 ADGQFSINIQP
-344 IFNIETGEDFSG
+344 IFNIDTGEDFSG

-397 KLLSYEKEHFGRVI
+397 KLLAYEKEHFGRVI

-424 EHLVEYILGLIKQYD
+424 EKLVEYILGLIKQYG

-500 DMRFLEDIQTD
+500 DMRFLEDIQND

-525 RDIEMEVIIEGVE
+525 RDIDMDVIIEGVE
-538 TQEQLDFLKS
+538 TREQLDFLKS

-566 DYLDRFVNKPKP
+566 DYLDRFVHKPEP

>member
-1 MDWVSAMMNETLQ
+1 MTMMNDNMQ
-14 KTVMLIVDDVEI
+14 RPVMLIVDDVEI
-26 NRVILAQFFKDEFDI
+26 NRVILAQFFKDDFDI
-41 CEASNGEEALLF
+41 CEASNGEEALIF
-53 VEEHPVSVILLD
+53 VTDHPVSVILLD
-65 LVMPIMDGYDFLT
+65 LVMPIMDGFDLLA
-78 RIKRDERF
+78 RLKRDDRF

-96 RSESDS
+96 RTENDS
-102 EVRVMELGAAD
+102 EVRAMELGAAD

-118 YNPAVVRSRV
+118 YNPTVVRSRV
-128 HNVMAHMENEWRK
+128 HNVLSRLENEWRK
-141 LEQSAQSQEII
+141 LEQTAQSQEIV
-152 DMRRRIELDVLTN
+152 DMRRRIELDALTG

-173 RKAASFMQMDAGQK
+173 RKAAAFMQMDATQK
-187 YVIVYLDINYFKVVN
+187 YVLVFLDINYFKVVN

-238 FALCLPSDTLNID
+238 FALCMPQSALNIE
-251 AVIQGLDGV
+251 AIIAGLDGV

-283 LAVSQMCDRAHTAM
+283 LAVSQMCDRAHTALNT
-297 SSAKGRYTQRY
+297 AKGRYTQRF
-308 AWYDDKMREDEV
+308 AWYDEKMREDEV

-328 MAGAL
+328 MAGVL
-333 AEGQFSINIQP
+333 ADGQFSIHIQP
-344 IFNIETGEDFSG
+344 IFDIETGEDYTG

-364 PLKEYIPPTR
+364 PLKEFIPPAR

-382 GFVARVDRFVWDEAC
+382 GFVARIDRFVWEESC
-397 KLLSYEKEHFGRVI
+397 KMLAYEKETFGRVI

-424 EHLVEYILGLIKQYD
+424 EHLVEYILGLIKKYD

-500 DMRFLEDIQTD
+500 DMRFLEDIQHD
-511 PRARAIVKNVVNLA
+511 KRAQAIVRNVVNLA
-525 RDIEMEVIIEGVE
+525 RDIDMEVVIEGVE
-538 TQEQLDFLKS
+538 TKEQLDFLRS

-553 IQGFLFAYPMTKE
+553 IQGFLLSYPMPKE
-566 DYLDRFVNKPKP
+566 KYLDRFVHKPEPLKV
-578 IKA
+578 